1 MRSCCALNP
10 ACFELRDATLLF
22 TDALDQLGL
31 EDWERTLIVP
41 YPETVVRSLRWFA
54 VHTVHELRHHL
65 LDIRRQLEHS

>member
-1 MRSCCALNP
+1 M
-10 ACFELRDATLLF
+10 F